1 MQKITEL
8 SEPDHC
14 LRVREWTDC
23 SGGRD
28 NTATIQDYQQ
38 RAADCLR
45 LARSARNP
53 GNKALFL
60 EMAQTWVKLAEQAQ
74 AREIQPQPVLVRL
87 AEMRTAVGQGG

>member
-1 MQKITEL
+1 MDGL
-8 SEPDHC
+8 
-14 LRVREWTDC
+14 L
-23 SGGRD
+23 GGRE
-28 NTATIQDYQQ
+28 NMATIQDYQQ
-38 RAADCLR
+38 RAVECLR

-74 AREIQPQPVLVRL
+74 AREIQAQPVLVRF

>member
-1 MQKITEL
+1 
-8 SEPDHC
+8 
-14 LRVREWTDC
+14 
-23 SGGRD
+23 
-28 NTATIQDYQQ
+28 
-38 RAADCLR
+38 